1 MKPNHAQAGVFNYVL
16 CTFRMLSIF
25 VVMLPRA
32 VGGMEVQYVS
42 SQVMV
47 IPIYT
52 ETYLT

>member
-42 SQVMV
+42 ELSSHGH
-47 IPIYT
+47 PHLY
-52 ETYLT
+52 